1 MTGPANGRDDAATVG
16 DLCCISHQSL
26 RLLSRAILLSST
38 VHSRL
43 AAAGACGP
51 KNRAANTSPRSI
63 IQGAEASRRQYIMAP
78 LSTADAEDGDGRQA
92 CGNYACEE

>member
-1 MTGPANGRDDAATVG
+1 MTGPANGQDAAATVG
-16 DLCCISHQSL
+16 DLCCILHQSL
-26 RLLSRAILLSST
+26 RLLSHAILPSST

-43 AAAGACGP
+43 AAARACGQ
-51 KNRAANTSPRSI
+51 KIALQTQAQRSI

-92 CGNYACEE
+92 WGNYACEG